1 MGITPRRC
9 VLVLGG
15 SFDPVHSG
23 HVALAQQYV
32 RLLQPQELRLVPAG
46 QPWQKNGAT
55 MPPAAH
61 RLAMCRLMV
70 AGHPKLGVE
79 PCETLRAGNT
89 YTVDTLRELQAAHP
103 QTRYVL
109 IVGADQA
116 AKLDSWRDWQ
126 SVLQRCT
133 LAVAAR
139 NGEVAHL
146 PSAVQNFMLQ
156 HRMTLLHVHLSAMA
170 VSATEIRAHLAR
182 GESCGEALLPAVARY
197 ISEHS
202 LYTH

>member
-1 MGITPRRC
+1 MQIDPTIG
-9 VLVLGG
+9 LLGG
-15 SFDPVHSG
+15 SFNPPHAA
-23 HVALAQQYV
+23 HLALALAAQAQLSLDRV
-32 RLLQPQELRLVPAG
+32 DLLPAG

-139 NGEVAHL
+139 NGDVAHL